1 MTKVKTHMMFQ
12 GDAKKAVDL
21 YSSAFKDFEV
31 GDVES
36 YGEGAVSYTHL
47 RAHET

>member
-21 YSSAFKDFEV
+21 YSATFKDFEV
-31 GDVES
+31 GEIES
-36 YGEGAVSYTHL
+36 YEEGEQVAE
-47 RAHET
+47 AF